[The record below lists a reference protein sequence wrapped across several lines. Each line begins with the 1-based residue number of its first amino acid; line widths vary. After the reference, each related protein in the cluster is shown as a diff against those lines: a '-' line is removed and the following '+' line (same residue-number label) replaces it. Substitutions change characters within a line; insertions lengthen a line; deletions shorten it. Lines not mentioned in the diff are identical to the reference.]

1 MNKGKNMRMGCACLV
16 VSSITLVLVCVL
28 VYMNFKP
35 QVDRFN
41 NRATGPSVTVAS
53 VENANNA
60 MERQQAHTQFQICMQ
75 TSGGDLKQ
83 CCENLPENL
92 SRYLPMCQ
100 V

>member
-1 MNKGKNMRMGCACLV
+1 MNKGKNMKMGCACLV

-35 QVDRFN
+35 HVDGFDN
-41 NRATGPSVTVAS
+41 HSTGPSVTVAS

-60 MERQQAHTQFQICMQ
+60 TERQQATSHFQICMQ
-75 TSGGDLKQ
+75 TSGGDLTK
-83 CCENLPENL
+83 CCENVPENL
-92 SRYLPMCQ
+92 IRYLPFCP